1 MKKGT
6 FKADFRKNWPIYLMF
21 LPLFVYYVLFNYIPM
36 GGILMAFEKYSVSKG
51 IFGSTWVGMKN
62 FVDLFTGEGFSIA
75 LRNTVCMAVLN
86 LVLGFLP
93 PVILAIIFSECQNRV
108 FRRISQICS
117 YMPNFVSAVVV
128 CALVTEFLKDTG
140 AVTGLLTA
148 LGFER
153 QNWLAN
159 PNIPVFWIINVLIG
173 IWMGAGYGSIVY
185 TTSISNVNNDLKE
198 AAALDGANRWDRI
211 VHIVVPSVLPLAMMM
226 LTLSVGTVFMVGWD
240 KILLLYMPKT
250 YQVSDVLYTY
260 TYRAAFGQTVN
271 FGLSTASGL
280 FQSVVGTILLIISNK
295 LNKKATSYSLF

>member
-51 IFGSTWVGMKN
+51 IFGSTWVGLKN

-211 VHIVVPSVLPLAMMM
+211 IHIVVPSVLPLAMMM

-280 FQSVVGTILLIISNK
+280 FQSVVGTILLVISNK

>member
-280 FQSVVGTILLIISNK
+280 FQSVVGTILLVISNK